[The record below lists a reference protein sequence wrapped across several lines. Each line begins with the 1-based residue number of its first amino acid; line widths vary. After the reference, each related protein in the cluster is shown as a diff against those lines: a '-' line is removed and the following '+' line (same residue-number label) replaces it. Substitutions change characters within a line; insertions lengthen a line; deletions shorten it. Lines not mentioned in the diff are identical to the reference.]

1 MVACSCALGRAHSDQ
16 PISSA
21 CFRLASMRR
30 HNPTHWTRWRVDY
43 GRRSYACSPAQEAAS
58 LGVRKCRTS
67 SRTTVH
73 GGLRAHSAF
82 AGVRIGLARNSR
94 LIPVHPELVRCRFIA
109 YVAQRKAA
117 GQLTLF
123 PVRTNGASDMQ
134 TAPSVG
140 RWFARYAQDVGLHPE
155 LRTLRSLRSTFL
167 LACALSGMGG
177 NTRAELARLMPRRH
191 APWSERKFEP
201 NPEGLAAL
209 RFYWISQVRFDGL
222 ELSHLHVQDPMAGV
236 EEAFSPS
243 AFA

>member
-1 MVACSCALGRAHSDQ
+1 MQLRAWPRAFRPADFECLFSSRLNEAAQPDALDPLAGRFWAPLLCLFTGARGSELGRAQVSDIE
-16 PISSA
+16 PYDGA
-21 CFRLASMRR
+21 
-30 HNPTHWTRWRVDY
+30 W
-43 GRRSYACSPAQEAAS
+43 
-58 LGVRKCRTS
+58 
-67 SRTTVH
+67 
-73 GGLRAHSAF
+73 GLRVHSAF